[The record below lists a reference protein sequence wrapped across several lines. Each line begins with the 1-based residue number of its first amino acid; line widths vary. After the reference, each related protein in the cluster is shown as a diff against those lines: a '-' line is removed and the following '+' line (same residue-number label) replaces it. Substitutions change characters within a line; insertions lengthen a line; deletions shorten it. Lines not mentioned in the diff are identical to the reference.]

1 MVQIV
6 YKTIEQHQDEII
18 DAFTTLSEDRVAM
31 LDYLIDLG
39 HTLVPMDPCYK
50 TDHYLVQGCMS
61 KVWVADTLIEER
73 LFFQADSN
81 TAITKGLISLLL
93 KVLSGQSVAAIV
105 AADLYFIETLGIRS
119 LIGFQRAS
127 GLAHMI
133 KTLKLRGVA
142 KLSSSNPSVMPNYG
156 LV

>member
-1 MVQIV
+1 MVKIAF
-6 YKTIEQHQDEII
+6 KTIDQHQDEII
-18 DAFTTLSEDRVAM
+18 DAFTSLSGDRVAM

-39 HTLVPMDPCYK
+39 NALAPMDPLYRS
-50 TDHYLVQGCMS
+50 DPYLVQGCMS
-61 KVWVADTLIEER
+61 KVWVADQLIQER

-93 KVLSGQSVAAIV
+93 KVFSGQSVQAVV
-105 AADLYFIETLGIRS
+105 AAELYFIEAMGMRS

-133 KTLKLRGVA
+133 KTMKLRGLA
-142 KLSSSNPSVMPNYG
+142 KLSEDHSSYA
-156 LV
+156 

>member
-1 MVQIV
+1 MAS
-6 YKTIEQHQDEII
+6 YKTIDEHQKEII
-18 DAFTTLSEDRVAM
+18 DAFNSLSNDRVAM

-39 HTLVPMDPCYK
+39 ERLAPMDPLYK

-61 KVWVADTLIEER
+61 KVWLADTFTEER

-81 TAITKGLISLLL
+81 TAITKGIISLLL
-93 KVLSGQSVAAIV
+93 KILAGQSLEAIV
-105 AADLYFIETLGIRS
+105 SAQLYFIDAMDIRS

-133 KTLKLRGVA
+133 KALKIRA
-142 KLSSSNPSVMPNYG
+142 LSRLSVST
-156 LV
+156 

>member
-1 MVQIV
+1 MVKIAYKTT
-6 YKTIEQHQDEII
+6 YKTICQHQDQII
-18 DAFTTLSEDRVAM
+18 DAFTTFSGDRVAM

-39 HTLVPMDPCYK
+39 DTLAPMDTFYK

-61 KVWVADTLIEER
+61 KVWVADVLIEKQ

-93 KVLSGQSVAAIV
+93 KVLSGQSVQDIIK
-105 AADLYFIETLGIRS
+105 ADLYFIETIGINA

-133 KTLKLRGVA
+133 KTLKIRALA
-142 KLSSSNPSVMPNYG
+142 NNQIICHA
-156 LV
+156 

>member
-1 MVQIV
+1 MVKIAF
-6 YKTIEQHQDEII
+6 KTVDQHQDEII
-18 DAFTTLSEDRVAM
+18 DAFTTLSGDRVAM

-39 HTLVPMDPCYK
+39 NTLAPMDPLYK
-50 TDHYLVQGCMS
+50 TDDYLVQGCMS
-61 KVWVADTLIEER
+61 KVWIADRLVQER

-93 KVLSGQSVAAIV
+93 KIFSGQSVEAIV
-105 AADLYFIETLGIRS
+105 ETDLYFIEAIGIRS

-133 KTLKLRGVA
+133 KTLKLRS
-142 KLSSSNPSVMPNYG
+142 LSRFSRSKESIMPDFG

>member
-1 MVQIV
+1 MVQITF
-6 YKTIEQHQDEII
+6 KTVDQHQDEII
-18 DAFTTLSEDRVAM
+18 DAFATLSGDRVAI

-39 HTLVPMDPCYK
+39 NTLAPMDPLYK
-50 TDHYLVQGCMS
+50 TDAYLVQGCMS

-93 KVLSGQSVAAIV
+93 KVFSGQSLQAIV
-105 AADLYFIETLGIRS
+105 ETDLYFIEAIGINA

-133 KTLKLRGVA
+133 KTLKIRG
-142 KLSSSNPSVMPNYG
+142 LSKFSGSNSSIMPDFG

>member
-1 MVQIV
+1 MVKIGF
-6 YKTIEQHQDEII
+6 KTIDQHQDEII
-18 DAFTTLSEDRVAM
+18 DAFSTLSDDRIAM

-39 HTLVPMDPCYK
+39 HTLAPIDPLYK
-50 TDHYLVQGCMS
+50 TDGYLVQGCMS
-61 KVWVADTLIEER
+61 KVWVADTLIQGR

-93 KVLSGQSVAAIV
+93 KLFSGQSVQAIV
-105 AADLYFIETLGIRS
+105 EADLYFIEAIGIRS

-133 KTLKLRGVA
+133 KTLKVRGLA
-142 KLSSSNPSVMPNYG
+142 RCSGSK
-156 LV
+156 

>member
-1 MVQIV
+1 MVQIGF
-6 YKTIEQHQDEII
+6 KTVDQHQDEII
-18 DAFTTLSEDRVAM
+18 DAFATLSDDRVAM

-39 HTLVPMDPCYK
+39 NTLVPMDPFYK
-50 TDHYLVQGCMS
+50 TADYLVQGCMS
-61 KVWVADTLIEER
+61 KVWVAHTCIEER

-81 TAITKGLISLLL
+81 TAITKGLIALLL
-93 KVLSGQSVAAIV
+93 KVLSGQSVQAII
-105 AADLYFIETLGIRS
+105 AADLYFIEAIGIRS

-133 KTLKLRGVA
+133 KTLKLRG
-142 KLSSSNPSVMPNYG
+142 LSTFSSSNASIMPNYG

>member
-1 MVQIV
+1 MVKIV
-6 YKTIEQHQDEII
+6 GKTIRQHQDQII
-18 DAFTTLSEDRVAM
+18 DAFSTFSGDRVAM

-39 HTLVPMDPCYK
+39 DTLAPMDPLYK

-61 KVWVADTLIEER
+61 KVWVADTLIAER

-93 KVLSGQSVAAIV
+93 KVLSGQFLQDIIE
-105 AADLYFIETLGIRS
+105 ADLYFIEAIGINA

-133 KTLKLRGVA
+133 KTVKIRALA
-142 KLSSSNPSVMPNYG
+142 NNPIICHA
-156 LV
+156 